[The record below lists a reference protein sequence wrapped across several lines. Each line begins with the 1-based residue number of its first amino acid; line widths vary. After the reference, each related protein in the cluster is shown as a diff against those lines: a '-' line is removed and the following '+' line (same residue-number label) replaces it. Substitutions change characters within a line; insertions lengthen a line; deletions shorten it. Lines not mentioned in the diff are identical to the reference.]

1 MSEKRSDDGKLV
13 FRILISCLS
22 YKRRIQKLDITK
34 CDNMFA
40 RSFASYRLKMHL
52 TVEAIEE
59 KPLIF
64 LHSKRA
70 IT

>member
-1 MSEKRSDDGKLV
+1 MVRRL
-13 FRILISCLS
+13 LI
-22 YKRRIQKLDITK
+22 
-34 CDNMFA
+34 FA

>member
-1 MSEKRSDDGKLV
+1 MV
-13 FRILISCLS
+13 RILL
-22 YKRRIQKLDITK
+22 
-34 CDNMFA
+34 MFA

-64 LHSKRA
+64 LHSNRE

>member
-1 MSEKRSDDGKLV
+1 MI
-13 FRILISCLS
+13 RILL
-22 YKRRIQKLDITK
+22 
-34 CDNMFA
+34 MFA

-70 IT
+70 ITSSQTE

>member
-1 MSEKRSDDGKLV
+1 MLDSSHLHHCLGSGEKSLEFFIV
-13 FRILISCLS
+13 E
-22 YKRRIQKLDITK
+22 T
-34 CDNMFA
+34 A